1 MDWNLLPDSIRLLAS
16 DVRVA
21 SAAAGDPDRWT
32 SSNNRRRDAGPAGR
46 GTRESDWGCGARG
59 KKWPPARAAAVGGGV
74 AGAGDDRDAVI
85 ITVSLTAMMTA
96 MMTASS
102 QSLPAG
108 PMTPGKTVMAELQ
121 AAITAGKDAFQ
132 LPAGGISFADGSD
145 FLILAAKH
153 MTISADPQGT
163 TAWFAPPT
171 GGLRLMVRPP
181 PRSCQAERIAGSR
194 CSRPSLAC
202 P

>member
-1 MDWNLLPDSIRLLAS
+1 MPLLHALLAT
-16 DVRVA
+16 
-21 SAAAGDPDRWT
+21 G
-32 SSNNRRRDAGPAGR
+32 
-46 GTRESDWGCGARG
+46 
-59 KKWPPARAAAVGGGV
+59 
-74 AGAGDDRDAVI
+74 
-85 ITVSLTAMMTA
+85 
-96 MMTASS
+96 SS
-102 QSLPAG
+102 QSLPTG

-171 GGLRLMVRPP
+171 GGLRLMVRHRPGLA
-181 PRSCQAERIAGSR
+181 RQSGCRMQVSN
-194 CSRPSLAC
+194 CSQHV
-202 P
+202 

>member
-1 MDWNLLPDSIRLLAS
+1 MDQL
-16 DVRVA
+16 VR
-21 SAAAGDPDRWT
+21 
-32 SSNNRRRDAGPAGR
+32 GPPTPG
-46 GTRESDWGCGARG
+46 DWGCGALGRG
-59 KKWPPARAAAVGGGV
+59 VRRKKWPPVHAAVGGEV
-74 AGAGDDRDAVI
+74 AAGDDAVI

-96 MMTASS
+96 MTTAMMTAMMTASS
-102 QSLPAG
+102 QSLPTG

-194 CSRPSLAC
+194 CSRPSPAW